1 MRLLGQYLISDAR
14 AGFSTL
20 NRDARTDFQLNLDGP
35 GLVTWHRSD
44 VQTMIVSRRLRE
56 NPEEHNGNPGGAY
69 EWEGEDGVLEWLLLA
84 LKQKIFRNEG
94 CKDNDKAGKRVG
106 MNGCALSQWD
116 IFFRTYFCLSEGHFK
131 IKIYDE
137 R

>member
-1 MRLLGQYLISDAR
+1 
-14 AGFSTL
+14 
-20 NRDARTDFQLNLDGP
+20 
-35 GLVTWHRSD
+35 
-44 VQTMIVSRRLRE
+44 MIVSRRLRE
-56 NPEEHNGNPGGAY
+56 NPDEHNGNPGGAY
-69 EWEGEDGVLEWLLLA
+69 EWEGEDGVFEWLLLA

-106 MNGCALSQWD
+106 MNGRALLQWD
-116 IFFRTYFCLSEGHFK
+116 IFFRTYFCLSEGRFK